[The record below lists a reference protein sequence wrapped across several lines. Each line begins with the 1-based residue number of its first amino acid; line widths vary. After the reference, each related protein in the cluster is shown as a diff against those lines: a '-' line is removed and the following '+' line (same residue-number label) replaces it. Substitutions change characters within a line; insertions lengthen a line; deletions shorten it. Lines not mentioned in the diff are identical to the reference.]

1 MGRQIGGFFCIT
13 VLIFSFIIATANA
26 VDITSDLLAYW
37 PLDDNVEDSIG
48 DHDGSLVGGAEF
60 ITDGDRGEVLQVDG
74 VNGHAVVPHAADIIF
89 TNTDSYTLSLW
100 VNVLT
105 APGHWAGI
113 VNKSRDISPHYGI
126 WINGSNRWV
135 AGGTNII
142 GSPIETNRW
151 MHLALVQDASTSSRL
166 LYLNGE
172 LDIQGG
178 AINSTGSGELWMGGA
193 KSVTE
198 YLHGLID
205 DVAIYG
211 RPLTQEDTKAL
222 SDGEKIIGG
231 RAVEPHSKL
240 TATWGVIKN
249 NEADSHFF

>member
-1 MGRQIGGFFCIT
+1 MGRQIGEFFCIT
-13 VLIFSFIIATANA
+13 ALVFGLIAVTANA
-26 VDITSDLLAYW
+26 ADITSDLLAYW
-37 PLDDNVEDSIG
+37 PLDGNVEDSIG
-48 DHDGSLVGGAEF
+48 EHDGSIIGGAEF
-60 ITDGDRGEVLQVDG
+60 VIDDDRGEVLQVDG
-74 VNGHAVVPHAADIIF
+74 VSGHAVVPHAADIIF
-89 TNTDSYTLSLW
+89 AITDSYTLSVW

-113 VNKSRDISPHYGI
+113 VTKSRDIAPHYGL
-126 WINGSNRWV
+126 WVNGSNNWV

-142 GSPIETNRW
+142 GSPIEANRW
-151 MHLALVQDASTSSRL
+151 MHLALVQDASTNSRL
-166 LYLNGE
+166 VYLNGE

-193 KSVTE
+193 KSVNE

-211 RPLTQEDTKAL
+211 RPLTPEDAKAL
-222 SDGEKIIGG
+222 SDGKKIIGG

-240 TATWGVIKN
+240 ATTWGLVKN
-249 NEADSHFF
+249 VVVK